1 MTAPLPNAAPLL
13 NGVVEHA
20 LGVRA
25 ADLPADVLAA
35 TEALLL
41 DAIGVGQAGRITAES
56 AMALETVRGWG
67 AADEAA
73 VWADGPMLPA
83 AHAAFVN
90 THQLHTL
97 EFDPVHEGAVLHPFT
112 VVVPTVLAFAARE
125 QRNGRTF
132 SGDDLLAAIVV
143 GVDVA
148 AGLGRA
154 AHSAIRFFRPAVC
167 GAMGAVAA
175 LVSLDRTDPAVARSA
190 FGIAYGAVSGTMQ
203 PHTEGAQVLA
213 LQCGLAARSA
223 LNAHDL
229 ARTGFAGP
237 EFVLEGRYGWFTLIE
252 AAGDPAAF
260 VGDLG
265 RVWEVLS
272 TSVKPFPS
280 GRATHGGLDMVLGLQ
295 QEHGFGADEVA
306 EAVIEVPPL
315 VFDLV
320 GRPAGPGMP
329 VGAARLCLPYLV
341 PVALEDGTLD
351 LRAYTPERLS
361 DPAQYARAERVRVVR
376 GDNPDPNAFNPQRAE
391 VKLHDGRVFRTTRD
405 YVLGSPQH
413 PVTPEQLRAKFDANL
428 AAAGRADVA
437 PALASLLADL
447 RSLDDLRPLLELL

>member
-1 MTAPLPNAAPLL
+1 LL
-13 NGVVEHA
+13 DDVVAHA
-20 LGVRA
+20 RGVRV
-25 ADLPADVLAA
+25 ADLPSDVLRAA
-35 TEALLL
+35 EALLL
-41 DAIGVGQAGRITAES
+41 DTLGVGQAGRTTAES
-56 AMALETVRGWG
+56 AMALDTVRGWG
-67 AADEAA
+67 AGDEVA
-73 VWADGPMLPA
+73 VWAGGPTLPT

-90 THQLHTL
+90 AHQVHTL
-97 EFDPVHEGAVLHPFT
+97 EFDAIHEGAVVHPLT

-125 QRNGRTF
+125 QRAGRTF
-132 SGDDLLAAIVV
+132 SGDDLLAAVVV

-154 AHSAIRFFRPAVC
+154 SRSAIRFFRPAVC

-229 ARTGFAGP
+229 ARTGFVGP

-252 AAGDPAAF
+252 SDGDPAAF

-265 RVWEVLS
+265 RVWEIAA

-280 GRATHGGLDMVLGLQ
+280 GRATHGGLDMMLALQ
-295 QEHGFGADEVA
+295 AEHGFGADDVVD
-306 EAVIEVPPL
+306 AVIEVPSL

-320 GRPAGPGMP
+320 GRPAALGMP

-341 PVALEDGTLD
+341 PIALADGTVD
-351 LRAYTPERLS
+351 LRAYADDRLH
-361 DPAQYARAERVRVVR
+361 DPALFARAERVRVMR
-376 GDNPDPNAFNPQRAE
+376 SDNPDPNAFNPQRAE
-391 VKLHDGRVFRTTRD
+391 VRLRDGRVLHAVRD
-405 YVLGSPQH
+405 HVLGSPEH
-413 PVTPEQLRAKFDANL
+413 PVTPERLRAKFDANL
-428 AAAGRADVA
+428 AAAGRSEVA
-437 PALASLLADL
+437 PALAALLDDL